1 MCVCAYVM
9 LYTVSPFLTNQSL
22 KKKKK
27 KQTEVQG
34 QTGGN
39 CGRAVS
45 SVIIICVII
54 VSGITVITH
63 IHIPATLMQL
73 RNIAKKVY
81 ISFISSVLK

>member
-22 KKKKK
+22 KKKK

-45 SVIIICVII
+45 SVIIISVII
-54 VSGITVITH
+54 VGGITVITH